1 MKVKELGYIEKG
13 TGQHQTNT
21 FYSTDGISRTLTACD
36 YKSPP
41 MVLTG
46 GGEQMDDTHIYP
58 CLTPERKEKRQN
70 GPRFRKDDEE
80 MFTLTSQ
87 DRHGIA
93 EVRGNMN
100 NYLSQKGVDY
110 VLDPKRGMCTDVNA
124 NVAQT
129 LTAKGQQNWTG
140 SFVSPD
146 IDTIEKSNEIGS
158 KEPNRI
164 NLKNGEQITSDQKE
178 KLQGIRIRK
187 LTPKECWRLM
197 GFTDE
202 EFERAAQVVSP
213 SQLYK
218 QAGNS
223 IVVNVLSAIWSTML
237 DELPY

>member
-13 TGQHQTNT
+13 TGKHQSNIV
-21 FYSTDGISRTLTACD
+21 YSTDGLCPTLPASTGI
-36 YKSPP
+36 KEPP
-41 MVLTG
+41 KMFA
-46 GGEQMDDTHIYP
+46 EKHIFP
-58 CLTPERKEKRQN
+58 CLTPDRTEKRQN
-70 GPRFRKDDEE
+70 GPRFRKEDEE
-80 MFTLTSQ
+80 MFTLTAQ
-87 DRHGIA
+87 DIHGVA
-93 EVRGNMN
+93 ETN
-100 NYLSQKGVDY
+100 NQWLSQKGVNF

-146 IDTIEKSNEIGS
+146 IESVEKSNEIGS
-158 KEPNRI
+158 KEPTRI
-164 NLKNGEQITSDQKE
+164 NLKNGERITSDQKD
-178 KLQGIRIRK
+178 KLKGIRIRK

-202 EFERAAQVVSP
+202 EYERAAQVVST

-223 IVVNVLSAIWSTML
+223 IVVNVLSSIFSTML
-237 DELPY
+237 